1 MAFVAKGFG
10 PIRSLTSR
18 DHTSAEFI
26 WGYDD
31 SADDGAARYGPYP
44 DHRSNSH
51 NYSMVKGAGA
61 LLTQKGSY
69 PEMAV
74 SIREGSVEAIRKA
87 VQEQK
92 GTFSL
97 FDVSLRS
104 FGLKADPEGRA
115 RLGIA
120 MNQLSATMK
129 DRMMIGCGQEV
140 ERSLDPGPVVRNEI
154 TRLGVERGFAWV
166 EYDIGLDAGTVK
178 NLRGDTLR
186 TGSRLLLN
194 VDPSIHSQREITDRL
209 WGCDGVKLSMDIG
222 SRAEFDLILN
232 ARDIIGDISPAT
244 PIFIRPRGR
253 YGHLMQSLSN
263 ILGPVTV
270 CLDPSMS
277 PFREPSKGPLK
288 TLEYSHKLVSL
299 HLGLKEDLRK
309 SSFSMSSMPIGPSVG
324 MAFLL
329 GHPIEHSLEPIL
341 HNRAFK
347 SEGSNSIM
355 VPIGCG
361 MDSLDAGIAL
371 LRDMRPI
378 GATVTLP
385 IRSLIGRKLDTLD
398 TQAKRLGAVNT
409 IKVDGGKL
417 HGFNTEYSAACDVL
431 GKYIEGEDPVVLIL
445 GTGGAGR
452 SIAAAS
458 SDMGFRTL
466 LYGSNIERTQQ
477 VARSI
482 GGKTGATTLQTI
494 SRMKGKVTVLINATP
509 EGMSKV
515 NSKEG
520 AKLGVSDIARD
531 IEASFGIDLIYS
543 PPWTSFLSSI
553 ESRGGV
559 PISGFEMLVAET
571 VRSHYIWTGVSP
583 RAEELKLCA
592 MEAHPILI
600 DG

>member
-1 MAFVAKGFG
+1 M
-10 PIRSLTSR
+10 SL
-18 DHTSAEFI
+18 A
-26 WGYDD
+26 
-31 SADDGAARYGPYP
+31 YG
-44 DHRSNSH
+44 
-51 NYSMVKGAGA
+51 MVKGAGA
-61 LLTQKGSY
+61 FLTQKGSY
-69 PEMAV
+69 PEMAA
-74 SIREGSVEAIRKA
+74 SIQERSVEAIRKT
-87 VQEQK
+87 VQELK
-92 GTFSL
+92 GQFSL

-129 DRMMIGCGQEV
+129 NRMIIGCGPEV
-140 ERSLDPGPVVRNEI
+140 EMSLDPGPVVRNEI
-154 TRLGVERGFAWV
+154 TRLGIERGFAWV

-178 NLRGDTLR
+178 KLRGDTLR
-186 TGSRLLLN
+186 TGSRLLLS
-194 VDPSIHSQREITDRL
+194 VDPSIHSHREISESL
-209 WGCDGVKLSMDIG
+209 WGCDGIKLSMDIG
-222 SRAEFDLILN
+222 SRTEFDLILS
-232 ARDIIGDISPAT
+232 ARDQIGDISPAT
-244 PIFIRPRGR
+244 PIFIRPKGR
-253 YGHLMQSLSN
+253 YGHLLQSLSSL
-263 ILGPVTV
+263 LGHVTM

-277 PFREPSKGPLK
+277 PLKEPSEVPLK

-309 SSFSMSSMPIGPSVG
+309 TSFSMSSMPMGPSVG

-329 GHPIEHSLEPIL
+329 GHPVQHSLESIL

-347 SEGSNSIM
+347 SEGSSSIM

-361 MDSLDAGIAL
+361 IDSLDAGIDL

-398 TQAKRLGAVNT
+398 PQAKRLGAVNT
-409 IKVDGGKL
+409 IKVESGKL
-417 HGFNTEYSAACDVL
+417 HGYNTEYSAACDVL
-431 GKYIEGEDPVVLIL
+431 GKYIEREDSVVLIL
-445 GTGGAGR
+445 GTGGAAR

-458 SDMGFRTL
+458 SDMGFRTIL
-466 LYGSNIERTQQ
+466 CGSNVDRTLQ

-482 GGKTGATTLQTI
+482 GGNTGATTLQAI
-494 SRMKGKVTVLINATP
+494 SKMKGKVTVLVNATP
-509 EGMSKV
+509 EGMNMV
-515 NSKEG
+515 RANEG
-520 AKLGVSDIARD
+520 AKLGISDIARN

-543 PPWTSFLSSI
+543 PPWTAFLSSI

-559 PISGFEMLVAET
+559 PVSGIEMLVAEA
-571 VRSHYIWTGVSP
+571 VRSHYLWTGVSP

-600 DG
+600 AG